1 MSQSVRLN
9 SHARENIHSI
19 TNSHKKISS
28 LNDLHRKICICQFFF
43 VPLRT
48 LCVQSQHRKKK
59 IENNNYGKEG
69 IELER
74 YDGEMV
80 Q

>member
-1 MSQSVRLN
+1 MSKIIRKF
-9 SHARENIHSI
+9 AR
-19 TNSHKKISS
+19 K
-28 LNDLHRKICICQFFF
+28 F
-43 VPLRT
+43 VQR
-48 LCVQSQHRKKK
+48 QQRKKK
-59 IENNNYGKEG
+59 TENNNYGKEG

>member
-1 MSQSVRLN
+1 MQTKLN
-9 SHARENIHSI
+9 IV
-19 TNSHKKISS
+19 
-28 LNDLHRKICICQFFF
+28 CICQKIF
-43 VPLRT
+43 VSLHAN
-48 LCVQSQHRKKK
+48 CAQSQHRKKK

-74 YDGEMV
+74 YDGEMA